1 MYQPSDLISEFPVA
15 MKTILD
21 LCKPWFKLSQSNRL
35 RLFSA
40 SSILLI
46 LISGCDSQTSK
57 SKFKSNTQPND
68 LEAVNSPVPLKST
81 STKLKL
87 TLDSP
92 ESLTVKQGDLI
103 VKGQVLVDRS
113 AARQKITARKLKL
126 EQEAALLSV
135 TADIPTTSTTD
146 VAATAADEVKL
157 ARERVRSAES
167 TIQDY
172 LAKSPYTDAARR
184 TLPLPEE
191 EKQLA
196 QLQAN
201 KAQAQAQLDQAIN
214 RLNSAQSAQQSRQQ
228 IQTDSSSRKQQLSN
242 ELKTIEA
249 QLKALQDILSPHD
262 AIVQGIEW
270 QEKGKNGTTVELALA
285 VHSPSE
291 LAPPLSSTSNDPLLS
306 IPNDTPALPT
316 GSQPF
321 PSPANPAN
329 SPGPSPSSLAP
340 QTTTPIQ
347 VPTTSSN

>member
-1 MYQPSDLISEFPVA
+1 MHQSSDLIAEFTVA
-15 MKTILD
+15 TKAILGAY
-21 LCKPWFKLSQSNRL
+21 KPWFQLNQSNRF

-46 LISGCDSQTSK
+46 LISGCDSPTSR
-57 SKFKSNTQPND
+57 SKLKPKTSPND
-68 LEAVNSPVPLKST
+68 LEAVNSPGPLPST

-103 VKGQVLVDRS
+103 VKGQILVDRS
-113 AARQKITARKLKL
+113 AARQKIAARQLKLK
-126 EQEAALLSV
+126 QEAALLSV
-135 TADIPTTSTTD
+135 TADIPATSTTNA
-146 VAATAADEVKL
+146 AATAAEDVKF

-167 TIQDY
+167 AIQDY

-184 TLPLPEE
+184 ALPLPEE

-201 KAQAQAQLDQAIN
+201 KSQAQGQLEQAIN
-214 RLNSAQSAQQSRQQ
+214 RLNSMQTAQQSRQQ
-228 IQTDSSSRKQQLSN
+228 IQTDSASRKNQLAN

-262 AIVQGIEW
+262 AVVQGIEW

-285 VHSPSE
+285 VHSPPE
-291 LAPPLSSTSNDPLLS
+291 LVPPLPSTSSDPLLS
-306 IPNDTPALPT
+306 VPNNTPALPS
-316 GSQPF
+316 GSQPLPTPVNPGNSPV
-321 PSPANPAN
+321 PSP
-329 SPGPSPSSLAP
+329 LVP
-340 QTTTPIQ
+340 QTTIPPQ
-347 VPTTSSN
+347 VPTASN